1 MVAYLPAQWHDF
13 FAGSV
18 EASAALTGLLFVSI
32 SMNLKQILTFPRLP
46 GRAAGTLGILLGAL
60 GVSTL
65 GLAPGQSVRAFGI
78 EIAAIGA
85 AATVQAVWVS
95 IHKFN
100 RTEPLLWTLQPLVLL
115 SLPSLAF
122 FVGGVSLISG
132 GGGGLYWILA
142 ATILAFLAASVN
154 AWVLLVEILR

>member
-1 MVAYLPAQWHDF
+1 M
-13 FAGSV
+13 
-18 EASAALTGLLFVSI
+18 I
-32 SMNLKQILTFPRLP
+32 
-46 GRAAGTLGILLGAL
+46 GA
-60 GVSTL
+60 
-65 GLAPGQSVRAFGI
+65 
-78 EIAAIGA
+78 IAA
-85 AATVQAVWVS
+85 VQAVWVS

-122 FVGGVSLISG
+122 FAGGVSLISG